1 MLLGV
6 LKPAILATDVHLS
19 QLPQSLSEMRNHYQ
33 GSFHAGSQSSFVVI
47 DRYTPRL
54 RPSRT
59 RPAKISTPNVYALA
73 GEHVAQL
80 LVIRAQDLRILQK
93 MLGFVRDKCVDDS
106 CTGIKDS
113 C

>member
-47 DRYTPRL
+47 DRYTPAAAVSNAASQNLNAECVCPRW
-54 RPSRT
+54 RARRAAAGHPGAGSKNI
-59 RPAKISTPNVYALA
+59 AKNAWLCA
-73 GEHVAQL
+73 
-80 LVIRAQDLRILQK
+80 
-93 MLGFVRDKCVDDS
+93 
-106 CTGIKDS
+106 
-113 C
+113 